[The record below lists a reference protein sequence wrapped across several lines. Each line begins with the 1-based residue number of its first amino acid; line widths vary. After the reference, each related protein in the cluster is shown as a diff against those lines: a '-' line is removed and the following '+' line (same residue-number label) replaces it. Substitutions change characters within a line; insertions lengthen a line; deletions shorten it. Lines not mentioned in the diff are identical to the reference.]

1 MNQFFK
7 ILIIFTFF
15 ILVACNNGPVVLV
28 NGVNQD
34 IANSIVLQ
42 LGQSDINANKTLQKD
57 GSYSISVAKNKEFEA
72 LSILSRNGQPNK
84 TYVSLGEVFKK
95 DSFISSPMEEHARL
109 LYALDQ
115 EISGMLS
122 ILNGV
127 VEVKT
132 RISIPTPSDNLYQSE
147 TIKPSAAVIIK
158 YKQGERIDLYLTR
171 IKNLVSDAVPGL
183 TPDRV
188 EILTIIQK

>member
-1 MNQFFK
+1 MSQFFR
-7 ILIIFTFF
+7 IFIIFMFF
-15 ILVACNNGPVVLV
+15 TLTACNNSSVALV

-34 IANSIVLQ
+34 TANSIILQ
-42 LGQSDINANKTLQKD
+42 LGQNDITANKTLQKD
-57 GSYSISVAKNKEFEA
+57 GTYSISVTKNKEFDA
-72 LSILSRNGQPNK
+72 LSILSRSGQPNK

-95 DSFISSPMEEHARL
+95 DSFISSPIEEHARL

-158 YKQGERIDLYLTR
+158 YRQGERIDLYLTR

-188 EILTIIQK
+188 EILTIVQK